1 MSRDESRARA
11 AEAFNLRIA
20 QWSWREI
27 MRKLDYRS
35 VGATSAHRR

>member
-1 MSRDESRARA
+1 MSRYKSRARA
-11 AEAFNLRIA
+11 AEAFNLCIA

-35 VGATSAHRR
+35 VGATSPHRR